1 MKLFIP
7 LSNIKFV
14 LLNYARFV
22 GHIYD
27 DLNTETKIVLTT
39 EKDFVRFE
47 TLLNNLFYLPIQTV
61 FLEEEEQFNDSIM
74 NHIKNKID

>member
-1 MKLFIP
+1 MQG
-7 LSNIKFV
+7 S
-14 LLNYARFV
+14 
-22 GHIYD
+22 
-27 DLNTETKIVLTT
+27 LNTETKIVLTT